1 LRREDCRRKILS
13 GQSGIPRGVQDGS
26 DNSPDDDA
34 SLGNDCQALVLHP
47 WTGVSTNVQGVFG
60 LAVLLCREHRK
71 GNKNRGI
78 GTQAALL
85 DALCNIELAR
95 ELEAEL
101 LGMHFDYQADDG
113 VPTMFETGDEQTPAA
128 HLLSVAE
135 AYRLAGL
142 LHLYQ
147 TFPDL
152 EVVKSDTSG
161 PWHDAGNDGSSRD
174 TAILELTLKLVAILR
189 NIPAASGTRCIQPIL
204 YITAASGLRFDV
216 AVEDSRSSS
225 LAGVAPQAGP
235 FLAQTLT
242 KCTLEVSKARRFI
255 VNRLCALHS
264 SLPPRPI
271 AVALNLVKAIWAE
284 YDREEPSCEPKHW
297 IDVMVDKGLQT
308 LFG

>member
-1 LRREDCRRKILS
+1 LHRNLSHKDDGFAEDTHPANR
-13 GQSGIPRGVQDGS
+13 
-26 DNSPDDDA
+26 
-34 SLGNDCQALVLHP
+34 CQALVLHP
-47 WTGVSTNVQGVFG
+47 WTGVSTDVQGVFG
-60 LAVLLCREHRK
+60 LAVLLCREYRK
-71 GNKNRGI
+71 SSQKRGI
-78 GTQAALL
+78 GTQAVLF

-101 LGMHFDYQADDG
+101 QAMHFEKDADDG
-113 VPTMFETGDEQTPAA
+113 FPAAFETEDEQTPAA

-152 EVVKSDTSG
+152 EIQQSRTLMSG
-161 PWHDAGNDGSSRD
+161 RAEKTFDDARERNN
-174 TAILELTLKLVAILR
+174 ALLQLTLGLVTILR
-189 NIPAASGTRCIQPIL
+189 NIPPASGTRCIQPIL
-204 YITAASGLRFDV
+204 YITAASGLKFDV
-216 AVEDSRSSS
+216 PVPESRSSS
-225 LAGVAPQAGP
+225 LGGVDFPVTNGNEP
-235 FLAQTLT
+235 FLT

-255 VNRLCALHS
+255 INRLCALHS

-284 YDREEPSCEPKHW
+284 YDRDHSPAEPRHW
-297 IDVMVDKGLQT
+297 IDVMVDQGLQT